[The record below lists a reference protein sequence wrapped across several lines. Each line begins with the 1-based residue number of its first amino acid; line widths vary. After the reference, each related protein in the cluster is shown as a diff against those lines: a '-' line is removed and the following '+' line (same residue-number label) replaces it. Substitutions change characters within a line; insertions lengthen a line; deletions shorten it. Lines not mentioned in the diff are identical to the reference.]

1 MSVSIVYLFRNE
13 TNNECVYVNNVGKL
27 EIESIVETICQ
38 KKKWEASD
46 KVIIIAHD
54 KRMGLYCYQNKDKC
68 MGRYCYQMKTMCS
81 KYEWIEIETKDEDE
95 DEDDEDEDDDYKDDD
110 HEDYDYEYDKY
121 DEIDEDDRYDERDDY
136 EGNGYEDEFY
146 ESCDMY

>member
-95 DEDDEDEDDDYKDDD
+95 DDDYKYDDYKDDD